1 VARVGHRATTS
12 SAPHVPSSAE
22 GTIADRIAKIDH
34 ALRVTELAEILN
46 VSRQFLYE
54 LAASG
59 KLPSLRVGGAVRFDP
74 AAVAAWFRQDIR
86 NR

>member
-1 VARVGHRATTS
+1 MAPVRHRATAS
-12 SAPHVPSSAE
+12 PAPRAPSSAE
-22 GTIADRIAKIDH
+22 GSIADRIAKIDH

-59 KLPSLRVGGAVRFDP
+59 KLPSLRVGAAVRFDP
-74 AAVAAWFRQDIR
+74 AAVAAWLRQDMR